1 MCNNYKYLYI
11 IKSGDIQV
19 KYYYTNYY
27 QSYKGQTRN
36 IIYILNEEERLYLT
50 DAIKQ
55 LLDDRDTLVE
65 RGFIEYHYT
74 KQGTLSKRSKPHPV
88 YLKKYWSDKD
98 EQAIQF
104 LQRLCFFGEFEN
116 SIMLDP
122 TDYQLEG
129 MVDKM
134 LFKIYGAAG
143 AKFAYWLELELEGE
157 LTKDQLRTHMDYKR
171 DLFKRFKEAGMAGN
185 ITSLPY

>member
-1 MCNNYKYLYI
+1 M
-11 IKSGDIQV
+11 
-19 KYYYTNYY
+19 KYYYTNFYE
-27 QSYKGQTRN
+27 SYNGVQTRN
-36 IIYILNEEERLYLT
+36 IIYILNQEERLYLT

-88 YLKKYWSDKD
+88 YLKKYWNDKD

-171 DLFKRFKEAGMAGN
+171 DLFKRFKEAGMAGT
-185 ITSLPY
+185 IESLPY